1 MKTKAS
7 KVKSKRI
14 QSMWM
19 YMVVLLLGIP
29 QLAIGQN
36 TLELNEQEEARK
48 EFFEQHLNKTLL
60 GVGLLGSPTETQTRE
75 RIGDQF
81 SQLDQLSESQ
91 INEAFQSGFFPSQL
105 QPKARWYVLNESE
118 MVGIRIH
125 QRDRDR
131 TQPFDWQLIRRVEM
145 ERNENRQMTML
156 KEHSGDP
163 EDLSSL
169 ITYFEYDERGYPTRQ
184 LGYMSTGFSQ
194 IPYLDMRIE
203 YDAEGRIAQI
213 RERYYNVMGNQ
224 RSDTVVTRFQ
234 YQEQERSALRVEHGA
249 FGHQHSDT
257 TRTMFQEGNENE
269 PLRLMIH
276 QSIMAHDGQNG
287 GFKRERTQMR
297 YTYPTL
303 TTIPDYFLKQTYYY
317 DLVPYELEIYDEQSM
332 NYVPYERLVLQRE
345 RGFSTLQKE
354 MWTEAEEW
362 SANDLW
368 YVHFNERDKP
378 ELIEIYDQSEPSL
391 YLFEA
396 HEITSEFL
404 TSVDQI
410 EQSPTSVLLYQ
421 NYPNPFNPQTEITF
435 EISEPEWVTLS
446 VYDALGRKVVTLL
459 DQVLASGRHQSTFD
473 ASQLPT
479 GIYYY
484 QIQAGDQ
491 LLTRNMIF
499 AK

>member
-1 MKTKAS
+1 
-7 KVKSKRI
+7 
-14 QSMWM
+14 
-19 YMVVLLLGIP
+19 
-29 QLAIGQN
+29 
-36 TLELNEQEEARK
+36 
-48 EFFEQHLNKTLL
+48 
-60 GVGLLGSPTETQTRE
+60 
-75 RIGDQF
+75 
-81 SQLDQLSESQ
+81 
-91 INEAFQSGFFPSQL
+91 
-105 QPKARWYVLNESE
+105 
-118 MVGIRIH
+118 
-125 QRDRDR
+125 
-131 TQPFDWQLIRRVEM
+131 
-145 ERNENRQMTML
+145 
-156 KEHSGDP
+156 
-163 EDLSSL
+163 
-169 ITYFEYDERGYPTRQ
+169 
-184 LGYMSTGFSQ
+184 MS
-194 IPYLDMRIE
+194 
-203 YDAEGRIAQI
+203 
-213 RERYYNVMGNQ
+213 
-224 RSDTVVTRFQ
+224 
-234 YQEQERSALRVEHGA
+234 
-249 FGHQHSDT
+249 
-257 TRTMFQEGNENE
+257 
-269 PLRLMIH
+269 
-276 QSIMAHDGQNG
+276 
-287 GFKRERTQMR
+287 
-297 YTYPTL
+297 
-303 TTIPDYFLKQTYYY
+303 
-317 DLVPYELEIYDEQSM
+317 
-332 NYVPYERLVLQRE
+332 YVPYERLVLQRE